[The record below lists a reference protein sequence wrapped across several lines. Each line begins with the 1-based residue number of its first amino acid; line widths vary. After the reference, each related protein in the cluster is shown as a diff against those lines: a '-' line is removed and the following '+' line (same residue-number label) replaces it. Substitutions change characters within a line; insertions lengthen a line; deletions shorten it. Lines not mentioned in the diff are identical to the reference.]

1 MKWQHHCYIYKE
13 STLQCILSQY
23 MLEMHTIYNPII
35 LFSYRRIY
43 TQNNRYRKFL
53 PLFCAHFLRLLLIF
67 FEGFHKCRV
76 MQSYVT
82 YSHVEFSSYNFWSI
96 VILTKSYWL
105 RESVSQQHNLEISSE
120 SIVSWLLP
128 QFIQSFLIPQ
138 LLM

>member
-1 MKWQHHCYIYKE
+1 MKWQHHCYIYKGY
-13 STLQCILSQY
+13 TLQCILFQY
-23 MLEMHTIYNPII
+23 MLEMHTIQPFYFI
-35 LFSYRRIY
+35 FWEEF
-43 TQNNRYRKFL
+43 TCNNHYRKFL
-53 PLFCAHFLRLLLIF
+53 PLSCAHFLRLLLIF

-105 RESVSQQHNLEISSE
+105 TESVSQQHNLEISSE